1 MMTESYISSRETVGW
16 LMDALDMDF
25 DASFESER
33 WLFSFFHLIFFSFP
47 LLTFPPSLPSY
58 LSSRLPTP
66 CQRAG

>member
-1 MMTESYISSRETVGW
+1 
-16 LMDALDMDF
+16 MDALDMDF